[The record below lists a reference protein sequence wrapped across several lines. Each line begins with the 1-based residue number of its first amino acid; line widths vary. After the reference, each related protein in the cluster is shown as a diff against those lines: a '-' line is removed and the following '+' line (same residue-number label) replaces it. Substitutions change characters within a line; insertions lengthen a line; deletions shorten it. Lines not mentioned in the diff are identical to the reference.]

1 MSNGSSTA
9 NLSWLD
15 GVAALN
21 ATLDGNDSAA
31 ADDEGGGW
39 PMVPDDPWD
48 GSPYPSRYS
57 KLSFVAT
64 AFVVTCIMILIVVGN
79 MLVCIAIATEK
90 TLKTIQNWFIA
101 SLAVSDFLIGLIIMP
116 FSLAKELMGYWIF
129 GSLWCDVHAA
139 LDVLI
144 CTASINN
151 LCLISLDRYW
161 SVTHAV
167 EYLKKRTASRAMA
180 MICFVWLLSA
190 LISLPPLVG
199 WKKSQQ
205 ASDYPQCSV
214 SEDVGYVL
222 YSALGSFYVP
232 AVVMV
237 FVYIRIFL
245 AARSRARRHVKKQA
259 RHVPELTNDPVRD
272 KSTTTTTT
280 TCTSFSNPSPPDSS
294 AAAHKMNGGGG
305 GGGGGAQRRGILPS
319 AAPQII
325 IETPEEPSS
334 TPPSP
339 PLPSRRQEGLGGL
352 RAPEVGLRADD
363 SEAAPLQG
371 SHDAPGLLSAPQS
384 RIARSPYGSTL
395 SLNERDEDSELCE
408 SSNAAGGESSGGSGG
423 GTTGK
428 RGGRPTPTSK
438 RRPAPPQGL
447 TYAVARHSPSDAERH
462 KRKLAKA
469 RERRATMILGL
480 IMAAFILAWLPF
492 FVLYVLGALCKRCD
506 ISGTV
511 FAVAFWLGY
520 CNSAVNPII
529 YTIFNRDFRKAFRKI
544 LFK

>member
-1 MSNGSSTA
+1 MSNGTT

-21 ATLDGNDSAA
+21 ATLEGNGS
-31 ADDEGGGW
+31 ADDEW
-39 PMVPDDPWD
+39 PVVPDDPWD

-129 GSLWCDVHAA
+129 GALWCDVHAA

-205 ASDYPQCSV
+205 ASEYPQCSV

-259 RHVPELTNDPVRD
+259 RHVPGLTNDPVRD
-272 KSTTTTTT
+272 KSTTTTT

-294 AAAHKMNGGGG
+294 AAAAHKMNG

-334 TPPSP
+334 APPSP
-339 PLPSRRQEGLGGL
+339 PLPRRQEGLGL
-352 RAPEVGLRADD
+352 RAPDVGPRDE

-423 GTTGK
+423 NR
-428 RGGRPTPTSK
+428 RGGAAAAAAARSAK
-438 RRPAPPQGL
+438 KRPAPPQGL

-492 FVLYVLGALCKRCD
+492 FVIYVLGALCKRCD

>member
-1 MSNGSSTA
+1 MSNGTAA

-15 GVAALN
+15 SVAAN
-21 ATLDGNDSAA
+21 GSVDGSNGTA
-31 ADDEGGGW
+31 EGW
-39 PMVPDDPWD
+39 PEEDDPWD

-57 KLSFVAT
+57 RLSFVVT

-129 GSLWCDVHAA
+129 GSLWCDIHAA

-205 ASDYPQCSV
+205 ASEFPQCSV

-222 YSALGSFYVP
+222 YSAMGSFYVP

-259 RHVPELTNDPVRD
+259 RHVPELTNDPGRD
-272 KSTTTTTT
+272 KSTTTTT

-294 AAAHKMNGGGG
+294 AAHKMNGGG
-305 GGGGGAQRRGILPS
+305 AQQRRGLLLPS

-325 IETPEEPSS
+325 IETPEEP
-334 TPPSP
+334 TSP
-339 PLPSRRQEGLGGL
+339 PLRRLEGL
-352 RAPEVGLRADD
+352 APAACKDREREADQTPG
-363 SEAAPLQG
+363 SGSAPD
-371 SHDAPGLLSAPQS
+371 DAPGLLSAPS
-384 RIARSPYGSTL
+384 RIVRYPYGSTL
-395 SLNERDEDSELCE
+395 SLAERDEDSELCE
-408 SSNAAGGESSGGSGG
+408 SSNAAAEGDSSGGSGP
-423 GTTGK
+423 
-428 RGGRPTPTSK
+428 GRPPNRPGSK
-438 RRPAPPQGL
+438 RRPQPPTGL
-447 TYAVARHSPSDAERH
+447 TYAVAARHSPSDAERH

-492 FVLYVLGALCKRCD
+492 FLMYVLGALCKRCQ
-506 ISGTV
+506 ISDTV

>member
-1 MSNGSSTA
+1 MSNGTSE
-9 NLSWLD
+9 LSWLD
-15 GVAALN
+15 GVASLN
-21 ATLDGNDSAA
+21 ATLEGNATYDGEFPVSTTGGSGDS
-31 ADDEGGGW
+31 
-39 PMVPDDPWD
+39 
-48 GSPYPSRYS
+48 SPYPSGYS

-64 AFVVTCIMILIVVGN
+64 AFVVTCIMVLIVVGN

-129 GSLWCDVHAA
+129 GTLWCDVHAA

-205 ASDYPQCSV
+205 SSSDYPQCSV

-222 YSALGSFYVP
+222 YSAMGSFYVP

-294 AAAHKMNGGGG
+294 AAHKMNGGGG
-305 GGGGGAQRRGILPS
+305 GATTQRRGLLPS
-319 AAPQII
+319 SAPQII

-334 TPPSP
+334 APPSP
-339 PLPSRRQEGLGGL
+339 LLPRHQEGRGL
-352 RAPEVGLRADD
+352 RAPDLGPSGHEE

-371 SHDAPGLLSAPQS
+371 SHDAPGLLSAPHS
-384 RIARSPYGSTL
+384 RVARSPYGSTL
-395 SLNERDEDSELCE
+395 SLNEREEDSELCE

-423 GTTGK
+423 GGGTTNT
-428 RGGRPTPTSK
+428 RGGSRPSSSK
-438 RRPAPPQGL
+438 KRPAPPQGL
-447 TYAVARHSPSDAERH
+447 PYAVARHSPSDAERH

-492 FVLYVLGALCKRCD
+492 FVIYVLGALCKPC
-506 ISGTV
+506 SVGETV

>member
-1 MSNGSSTA
+1 
-9 NLSWLD
+9 
-15 GVAALN
+15 
-21 ATLDGNDSAA
+21 
-31 ADDEGGGW
+31 
-39 PMVPDDPWD
+39 
-48 GSPYPSRYS
+48 
-57 KLSFVAT
+57 
-64 AFVVTCIMILIVVGN
+64 
-79 MLVCIAIATEK
+79 
-90 TLKTIQNWFIA
+90 
-101 SLAVSDFLIGLIIMP
+101 
-116 FSLAKELMGYWIF
+116 
-129 GSLWCDVHAA
+129 
-139 LDVLI
+139 
-144 CTASINN
+144 
-151 LCLISLDRYW
+151 
-161 SVTHAV
+161 
-167 EYLKKRTASRAMA
+167 MA

-259 RHVPELTNDPVRD
+259 RHVPELTNDP
-272 KSTTTTTT
+272 
-280 TCTSFSNPSPPDSS
+280 
-294 AAAHKMNGGGG
+294 
-305 GGGGGAQRRGILPS
+305 RRGLLPS

-334 TPPSP
+334 VPPSP
-339 PLPSRRQEGLGGL
+339 PLPPRRQEGLGGL

-423 GTTGK
+423 GTSK
-428 RGGRPTPTSK
+428 KGGRPTPTSK
-438 RRPAPPQGL
+438 RRPVPPQGL

>member
-1 MSNGSSTA
+1 MGARNLTNLTWLFPLETGPGTGTPVSAINHSGVGLGSNV
-9 NLSWLD
+9 SW
-15 GVAALN
+15 VW
-21 ATLDGNDSAA
+21 
-31 ADDEGGGW
+31 DEEE
-39 PMVPDDPWD
+39 DPWG

-57 KLSFVAT
+57 QVRFVVT

-101 SLAVSDFLIGLIIMP
+101 SLAVSDFLIGLLIMP

-167 EYLKKRTASRAMA
+167 EYLKKRTASRALA

-199 WKKSQQ
+199 WKKPPQESE
-205 ASDYPQCSV
+205 YPQCSV
-214 SEDVGYVL
+214 SDDVGYVL
-222 YSALGSFYVP
+222 YSALGSFYIP

-245 AARSRARRHVKKQA
+245 AARSRARRHVKKAA
-259 RHVPELTNDPVRD
+259 RHAAELTNTRD
-272 KSTTTTTT
+272 KSTTTT
-280 TCTSFSNPSPPDSS
+280 TCTSFSNPSPPDSAS
-294 AAAHKMNGGGG
+294 AAHKMNGGGG
-305 GGGGGAQRRGILPS
+305 ATRRKLGPP
-319 AAPQII
+319 PQII
-325 IETPEEPSS
+325 VETPEDPDS
-334 TPPSP
+334 SP
-339 PLPSRRQEGLGGL
+339 PPLSPSLSRKEEDGFEPDALAPPGLEPMPLRGSGLL
-352 RAPEVGLRADD
+352 RAPGVT
-363 SEAAPLQG
+363 
-371 SHDAPGLLSAPQS
+371 
-384 RIARSPYGSTL
+384 RSPYGSTL
-395 SLNERDEDSELCE
+395 SLAERDEDSEICE
-408 SSNAAGGESSGGSGG
+408 SSNVVTDSGGAQARGSARAGGSSQQPSVP
-423 GTTGK
+423 
-428 RGGRPTPTSK
+428 R
-438 RRPAPPQGL
+438 AH
-447 TYAVARHSPSDAERH
+447 VPSDAERH
-462 KRKLAKA
+462 RRKLAKA

-492 FVLYVLGALCKRCD
+492 FVIYVLGALCKSCE
-506 ISGTV
+506 ISDTV

>member
-1 MSNGSSTA
+1 MSNGAA

-15 GVAALN
+15 GGVAALN
-21 ATLDGNDSAA
+21 VTLDGNATYV
-31 ADDEGGGW
+31 DERA
-39 PMVPDDPWD
+39 PPVSTSEPWD
-48 GSPYPSRYS
+48 GFPYPSRYS
-57 KLSFVAT
+57 KLSFVVT
-64 AFVVTCIMILIVVGN
+64 AFVVTCIMVLIVVGN

-129 GSLWCDVHAA
+129 GTLWCDVHAA

-199 WKKSQQ
+199 WKRSKQTSE
-205 ASDYPQCSV
+205 YPQCSV

-222 YSALGSFYVP
+222 YSAMGSFYVP

-245 AARSRARRHVKKQA
+245 AARSRARRHVKKRA
-259 RHVPELTNDPVRD
+259 RRVPELTNDPARD

-294 AAAHKMNGGGG
+294 AAHKMNGGGG
-305 GGGGGAQRRGILPS
+305 GGAATTQRRVLFPS

-334 TPPSP
+334 APPSP
-339 PLPSRRQEGLGGL
+339 LLPRRQEGLGL
-352 RAPEVGLRADD
+352 RAPDVGPSGHDE

-371 SHDAPGLLSAPQS
+371 CSYDAPGLLSAPHA
-384 RIARSPYGSTL
+384 RVARSPYGSTL
-395 SLNERDEDSELCE
+395 SLNDRDEDSELCE

-423 GTTGK
+423 GAANK
-428 RGGRPTPTSK
+428 RGGDPRPSTSK

-447 TYAVARHSPSDAERH
+447 PCATARHSPADPERH

-492 FVLYVLGALCKRCD
+492 FVMYVLGALCKSCKM
-506 ISGTV
+506 TEAV

>member
-1 MSNGSSTA
+1 MGARNLTNLTWLFPFETGPGTPTA
-9 NLSWLD
+9 AINQSVNTSW
-15 GVAALN
+15 GW
-21 ATLDGNDSAA
+21 
-31 ADDEGGGW
+31 DEEEE
-39 PMVPDDPWD
+39 DPWG
-48 GSPYPSRYS
+48 GSQYPSRYS
-57 KLSFVAT
+57 QVRFVVT

-101 SLAVSDFLIGLIIMP
+101 SLAVSDFLIGLLIMP

-167 EYLKKRTASRAMA
+167 EYLKKRTASRALA

-199 WKKSQQ
+199 WKKPPQESE
-205 ASDYPQCSV
+205 YPQCSV
-214 SEDVGYVL
+214 SDDVGYVL
-222 YSALGSFYVP
+222 YSALGSFYIP

-245 AARSRARRHVKKQA
+245 AARSRARRHVKKAA
-259 RHVPELTNDPVRD
+259 RHAAELTNTRD
-272 KSTTTTTT
+272 KSTTTT

-294 AAAHKMNGGGG
+294 TSHKMNGGGT
-305 GGGGGAQRRGILPS
+305 GATRRKLGPP
-319 AAPQII
+319 PQII
-325 IETPEEPSS
+325 VETPEDPDS
-334 TPPSP
+334 SP
-339 PLPSRRQEGLGGL
+339 PPLSPSLSRKEEDGLEPDALAPPGLEPMPTRGSGLL
-352 RAPEVGLRADD
+352 RAPGVT
-363 SEAAPLQG
+363 
-371 SHDAPGLLSAPQS
+371 
-384 RIARSPYGSTL
+384 RSPYGSTL
-395 SLNERDEDSELCE
+395 SLAERDEDSEICE
-408 SSNAAGGESSGGSGG
+408 SSNVDNNGARARAG
-423 GTTGK
+423 
-428 RGGRPTPTSK
+428 TS
-438 RRPAPPQGL
+438 QQ
-447 TYAVARHSPSDAERH
+447 AVVPRSHAPSDAERH

-492 FVLYVLGALCKRCD
+492 FLLYVLGALCKSCE
-506 ISGTV
+506 ISDTV